1 MYQYEAGGRPRH
13 LKIVAL
19 KDLKNPSGSQGFVD
33 ALPSTAMYVNS
44 RTELVKRL
52 DAVTCEYC
60 GRQGGSQEVHHVRK
74 LSDVKDGK
82 EAWQRVMMAMQRKT
96 IVLCVECHDLLHAG
110 KLPNWRRNRMQ
121 VESRIC

>member
-1 MYQYEAGGRPRH
+1 MYPYEAGGRPRH
-13 LKIVAL
+13 LKIFAR
-19 KDLKNPSGSQGFVD
+19 KDLKNPSGTQGFVD

-44 RTELVKRL
+44 RTEVVQRL

-60 GRQGGSQEVHHVRK
+60 GRQGGYQEVHHVRQ

-96 IVLCVECHDLLHAG
+96 MVLCVECHDLRHAG
-110 KLPNWRRNRMQ
+110 QLPNWRRKRMQ
-121 VESRIC
+121 GESRIC